1 LNNNKMKKIN
11 KIEIKHKLLEIV
23 RNDQLLTDSLMRD
36 HTTFRVG
43 GPADFMVFPESR
55 EELSQV
61 IELCRDA
68 DVPFFL
74 MGNGSNLLVR
84 DGGFRGVIVNTRQMN
99 TVVVH
104 GKRVEAQAGASLR
117 AVAKEALAHHLSG
130 FEFASGIPGT
140 VGGAAIMNAGAY
152 GGEMKDI
159 ITKVEIMTPDGA
171 FETVE
176 GADCHFGYRQSRM
189 RERGEIVI
197 AVELALEAGDPDII
211 RSKIQELNQRRRDKQ
226 PLNYPSAGST
236 FKRPDGYFAGKL
248 IQDAGLKGHQ
258 VGGAMVSPKHSG
270 FVINADHA
278 SAQDVLQLIGDIQ
291 RCVKAKFG
299 VDLEPEV
306 ITIGEDAADEN

>member
-1 LNNNKMKKIN
+1 MILIMNKK
-11 KIEIKHKLLEIV
+11 EIKNKLLEIV

-43 GPADFMVFPESR
+43 GPADFMVFPENR
-55 EELSQV
+55 GELLQV
-61 IELCRDA
+61 VQLCHEMQ
-68 DVPFFL
+68 VPFFF

-84 DGGFRGVIVNTRQMN
+84 DGGFRGVIVNMRQMN

-104 GKRVEAQAGASLR
+104 GDHVMAQAGATLR

-140 VGGAAIMNAGAY
+140 VGGAVIMNAGAY
-152 GGEMKDI
+152 GGEMRNV
-159 ITKVEIMTPDGA
+159 ITKVELMTPDGV
-171 FETVE
+171 FETVD
-176 GADCHFGYRQSRM
+176 GPDCHFGYRKSRM

-197 AVELALEAGDPDII
+197 GVELALEAGDPEAI
-211 RSKIQELNQRRRDKQ
+211 RLKMQDLNQRRRDKQ

-236 FKRPDGYFAGKL
+236 FKRPEGYFAGKL
-248 IQDAGLKGHQ
+248 IQDAGLKGYR

-278 SAQDVLQLIGDIQ
+278 SAQDVLQLIGDVQ
-291 RCVKAKFG
+291 RRVKEKFG
-299 VDLEPEV
+299 VVLEPEV

>member
-1 LNNNKMKKIN
+1 MKKN
-11 KIEIKHKLLEIV
+11 EIKNRLLEIV

-55 EELSQV
+55 DELSRV
-61 IELCRDA
+61 IRLCQDKA
-68 DVPFFL
+68 VPFFL

-104 GKRVEAQAGASLR
+104 GSRVSAQAGASLR
-117 AVAKEALAHHLSG
+117 AVAREALAHALSG

-140 VGGAAIMNAGAY
+140 VGGAVIMNAGAY

-159 ITKVEIMTPDGA
+159 VTQVEVMTPEGA
-171 FETVE
+171 FETVA

-189 RERGEIVI
+189 RDRGELVI
-197 AVELALEAGDPDII
+197 SAELALDPGDPEQI
-211 RSKIQELNQRRRDKQ
+211 RAKMQDLNQRRRDKQ

-236 FKRPDGYFAGKL
+236 FKRPEGYFAGKL
-248 IQDAGLKGHQ
+248 IQDAGLKGYQ

-278 SAQDVLQLIGDIQ
+278 SAGDVLKLIGDVQ
-291 RCVKAKFG
+291 RCVKEKFG

-306 ITIGEDAADEN
+306 ITIGEDADDEN